1 MEMIKKVLV
10 EFGLLKPNVIELA
23 IPGSNE
29 KAFAIEVDVSA
40 KYELWDHLRSLK
52 SELGMYPV
60 VSATWGSR
68 SSSWA
73 ESVKSED
80 VFSRFYYLEESPGE
94 DTSPLNLIAK
104 SKSATYESILE
115 EHNKIYSDEIVDS
128 ITYYIDGLKTSFGK
142 APFEQEVLDQMSRG
156 EIKDYF
162 SLNKWFFGWSI
173 KEIGVERLSTE
184 STEFLSWYEPN
195 GQSELL
201 ILLPTSN
208 SWEVIAYIHWFGAC
222 TSTTEKAISLLRKWN
237 AKYGAEV
244 VAHYGTMLHIT
255 VAKKPETTKEAFEL
269 AKEHESFAPCTTA
282 LPGATLSDLAI
293 ALMSRDTW
301 FLHERP

>member
-1 MEMIKKVLV
+1 MEIVKKALAD
-10 EFGLLKPNVIELA
+10 FGLLKPNIIELA

-29 KAFAIEVDVSA
+29 KAFAIEVDVNT
-40 KYELWDHLRSLK
+40 KYELWEHLRGLK
-52 SELGMYPV
+52 AELGMYPV
-60 VSATWGSR
+60 ISATWGGM

-73 ESVKSED
+73 ESVKGED
-80 VFSRFYYLEESPGE
+80 VFSRFYYSEESPGE
-94 DTSPLNLIAK
+94 DTSPLNIITK
-104 SKSATYESILE
+104 SKGTIHESILE
-115 EHNKIYSDEIVDS
+115 EHNKIYSEEIVDS
-128 ITYYIDGLKTSFGK
+128 ISYYIDGLKLSFGK
-142 APFEQEVLDQMSRG
+142 APFEQEVLDQMARG

-162 SLNKWFFGWSI
+162 SLNKWFFDWSI
-173 KEIGVERLSTE
+173 KEIGLEKLSME
-184 STEFLSWYEPN
+184 STEFLNWYEPS

-208 SWEVIAYIHWFGAC
+208 SCEIIAYIHWFGAC
-222 TSTTEKAISLLRKWN
+222 TTNTEKAISLLRKWN

-244 VAHYGTMLHIT
+244 VAHYGTMLHIK
-255 VAKKPETTKEAFEL
+255 VAKKPETTEEAFEL